1 MSIQVVGTRGRIPDR
16 TTEWY
21 YLYEECLTTLK
32 RFDIE
37 PLLLGTE
44 EGEFKGLLSKAK
56 LLKKAIESGL
66 VTADWII
73 FTDTFDVLYAEDPRD
88 VIEKAKKIAK
98 EKKVKIIW
106 NAEKNCF
113 PIPEL
118 APLHPATKSP
128 FKYLNS
134 GWGVGETAIFLAALK
149 EMNPDDLPDDHVK
162 PEGGWH
168 HSCDQTAWQ
177 KQMIYGSIPIGLDHD
192 CQLCQAFCNCEP
204 DEFDF
209 SGEKI
214 RNKVTKSF
222 PPVLHLN
229 GGAKSSPIRGPVL
242 KKLGFK

>member
-1 MSIQVVGTRGRIPDR
+1 MSIQVVGTRGRIPSR
-16 TTEWY
+16 ETEWY
-21 YLYEECLTTLK
+21 YLYDEFLATLK

-37 PLLLGTE
+37 PLILGTE

-88 VIEKAKKIAK
+88 VVEKAKKLG
-98 EKKVKIIW
+98 EKKGCKIIW

-118 APLHPATKSP
+118 APLHPQTDSK

-134 GWGVGETAIFLAALK
+134 GWGVGETASILAALK
-149 EMNPDDLPDDHVK
+149 EMNPDVLPDDHKK

-177 KQMIYGSIPIGLDHD
+177 KQMIYGTIPIGLDNN
-192 CQLCQAFCNCEP
+192 CELCQAFCACEP
-204 DEFDF
+204 EEFDF
-209 SGEKI
+209 SEKKI
-214 RNKVTKSF
+214 KNKLTNSF
-222 PPVLHLN
+222 PMVMHLN
-229 GGAKSSPIRGPVL
+229 GGSKSSPIRGPVL
-242 KKLGFK
+242 RKLGF